1 MTKANKKCFS
11 LNGKEMTVDRRIRK
25 YQKKQKDGEEIDV
38 LTAVHL
44 GQGHVEGTPS

>member
-1 MTKANKKCFS
+1 LDGEDK
-11 LNGKEMTVDRRIRK
+11 TVDRRIRK

-38 LTAVHL
+38 LTAAHL